1 MVWTLIQEGGRFGTL
16 LIADGRPTMWLQSGR
31 GGPCV
36 YEGSDVGYGGLGV
49 LRLSRAISGIAG
61 VLAVMDSGTS
71 ERRVLAT
78 YAHWRAS
85 GSVMVEGTGK
95 A

>member
-1 MVWTLIQEGGRFGTL
+1 MVWTVSQVGGGFGTL
-16 LIADGRPTMWLQSGR
+16 LIADGRPTMWLHSGR

-49 LRLSRAISGIAG
+49 LRLSRAISGICE
-61 VLAVMDSGTS
+61 VLDVMDSGTS

-85 GSVMVEGTGK
+85 GSVMVEVTWK